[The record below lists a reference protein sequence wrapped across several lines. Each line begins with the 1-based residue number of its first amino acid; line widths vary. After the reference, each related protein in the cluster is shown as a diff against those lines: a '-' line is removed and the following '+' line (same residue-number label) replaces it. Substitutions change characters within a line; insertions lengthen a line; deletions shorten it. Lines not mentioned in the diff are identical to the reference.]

1 MATGC
6 SVAKQPEDPEDQES
20 SSDEGDDPGTHPGAE
35 ITDDAEL
42 LEGEPVEDGSPD
54 RRVFAASSFSGPLP
68 PPESLGEY
76 DAVLPGLAREIVDQW
91 KGETAHRHR
100 TIDELR
106 TTDREAMRLFHAAE
120 KRGQRYALLAITL
133 LLAVV
138 VVSVALDRPSVG
150 IAGVIAGGAA
160 LVWSL
165 RRRSDIAD
173 NPSVESADLAD
184 GDEIEKAP
192 DKDKSV

>member
-1 MATGC
+1 M
-6 SVAKQPEDPEDQES
+6 AKQPEDPEDPES
-20 SSDEGDDPGTHPGAE
+20 SSDEEDDPGTHPGAE

-42 LEGEPVEDGSPD
+42 LEGEPVDSGSPD
-54 RRVFAASSFSGPLP
+54 RRVFAAAHSFSGPLP
-68 PPESLGEY
+68 PPGSLDEY

-150 IAGVIAGGAA
+150 IAGIIAGGAA

-165 RRRSDIAD
+165 RRRSDIPD
-173 NPSVESADLAD
+173 NPPVAPADLAD
-184 GDEIEKAP
+184 GDEIEAAA
-192 DKDKSV
+192 DNDKSV